1 MAVNASNFTIE
12 FIALKGFKSI
22 KITTMSLMLVILA
35 ITIGLFIWGKFTP
48 DIIALLSMLS
58 LYIFGILD
66 LNETLSGFSNPTVIM
81 IAALFI
87 IGEGLSQTGWT
98 ALAGKKF
105 MHLAG
110 KSITRLLLITTLGSG
125 VLSGVVSNTGTVA
138 TLMPVTIS
146 SAWSMGTL
154 PSKLLMPVAF
164 GSNTGGL
171 LTLTGTPPN
180 IIVNNTMIESGLE
193 GFSFFEFSLIG
204 IPLLLVTL
212 LYFKFIGYRL
222 LPSNKTNNKPVDIH
236 TTLHKW
242 IEAYKVDGDYYRLR
256 VRSVSPLLNTKLGEW
271 DFENKHQVSILRIK
285 RRHPNV
291 LKKGSEP
298 FIEFPDDHTEF
309 LYHDI
314 ITVKGDT
321 KAINALMIKF
331 RLGLLPLEPVADE
344 LRNNLINQEVGM
356 TEVIVTPK
364 SVLVG
369 RKIRLGNFFKRF
381 GVQLMA
387 ASRNNKPLTD
397 REITVK
403 AGDAFLVRGS
413 WNNIEQ
419 LREHHE
425 NLVICGSPEGMAK
438 TVTNI
443 TYKSYIALFA
453 LLLMIGLLVFK
464 VVPGAIAALI
474 SAGIILITGCVPI
487 SKAYKGI
494 SWISVVMIAAMIP
507 MGIAL
512 QKTGAATMIANGL
525 VDTLGS
531 LHPVTLLGGVFLL
544 TTGFSQVINN
554 SATAVLMA
562 PIVIIAANTLNI
574 SAAPFM
580 IVVAIS
586 ASTAF
591 LTPVGTTTNAMV
603 MTAGAYKFK
612 DYLKVGGPLLLLF
625 LTTTLLLVPLIWPF

>member
-1 MAVNASNFTIE
+1 
-12 FIALKGFKSI
+12 
-22 KITTMSLMLVILA
+22 MSLM
-35 ITIGLFIWGKFTP
+35 ITILIITIALFIWGKFTP

-58 LYIFGILD
+58 LFLLGILN
-66 LNETLSGFSNPTVIM
+66 LTETLSGFSNPTVIM

-105 MHLAG
+105 IKMAG
-110 KSITRLLLITTLGSG
+110 KSTTKLLLITTLGSG
-125 VLSGVVSNTGTVA
+125 LLSGVVSNTGTVA

-146 SAWSMGTL
+146 SAWSIGTL

-180 IIVNNTMIESGLE
+180 IIVNNTMLESGLE
-193 GFSFFEFSLIG
+193 SFSFFEFALIG
-204 IPLLLVTL
+204 LPLLLITL
-212 LYFKFIGYRL
+212 LYFRFIGYRL
-222 LPSNKTNNKPVDIH
+222 LPNNKTNNKPVDIS

-256 VRSVSPLLNTKLGEW
+256 VRSVSPLLNTKLGDW
-271 DFENKHQVSILRIK
+271 NFENEHKISILRVK
-285 RRHPNV
+285 RRHPSR
-291 LKKGSEP
+291 LKGNDP
-298 FIEFPDDHTEF
+298 FIEFPTHTTEF

-321 KAINALMIKF
+321 EAVNALMIKF
-331 RLGLLPLEPVADE
+331 RLGLLPLESITDE
-344 LRNNLINQEVGM
+344 LKNNLINQEVGM
-356 TEVIVTPK
+356 AEVLVTPK
-364 SVLVG
+364 SILVG

-387 ASRNNKPLTD
+387 ASRNNIPFTE
-397 REITVK
+397 REIRIK
-403 AGDAFLVRGS
+403 AGDAFLIRGI
-413 WNNIEQ
+413 WDDIDQ
-419 LREHHE
+419 LKNYHE

-438 TVTNI
+438 TVADI
-443 TYKSYIALFA
+443 TSKSYIALFA
-453 LLLMIGLLVFK
+453 LILMIALLVFK
-464 VVPGAIAALI
+464 IVPGAVAALI
-474 SAGIILITGCVPI
+474 SAGIVLITGCVPI
-487 SKAYKGI
+487 TKAYKGI

-512 QKTGAATMIANGL
+512 QKTGSAELIAKGL
-525 VDTLGS
+525 VDTLGR
-531 LHPVTLLGGVFLL
+531 LHPIVLLGGVFLL
-544 TTGFSQVINN
+544 TTTFSQVINN

-562 PIVIIAANTLNI
+562 PIVIIAANTLSL
-574 SAAPFM
+574 SAVPFM
-580 IVVAIS
+580 IAVAIS

-603 MTAGAYKFK
+603 MTAGGYKFM
-612 DYLKVGGPLLLLF
+612 DYLKVGAPLLLLF
-625 LTTTLLLVPLIWPF
+625 LITTLVLVPLIWPF

>member
-1 MAVNASNFTIE
+1 M
-12 FIALKGFKSI
+12 G
-22 KITTMSLMLVILA
+22 LMLAILI
-35 ITIGLFIWGKFTP
+35 ITIALFIWGKFTP
-48 DIIALLSMLS
+48 DIIALISMLS
-58 LYIFGILD
+58 LFLFGILD
-66 LNETLSGFSNPTVIM
+66 LTETLSGFSNPTVIM

-87 IGEGLSQTGWT
+87 VGEGLSQTGWT
-98 ALAGKKF
+98 ALAGQKF
-105 MHLAG
+105 IKMAG
-110 KSITRLLLITTLGSG
+110 KSTTKLLLITTLGSG
-125 VLSGVVSNTGTVA
+125 LLSGVVSNTGTVA

-146 SAWSMGTL
+146 SAWSIGTL

-180 IIVNNTMIESGLE
+180 IIVNNTMLESGLE
-193 GFSFFEFSLIG
+193 GFSFFEFALIG
-204 IPLLLVTL
+204 LPLLLIAL
-212 LYFKFIGYRL
+212 LYFRFIGYRL
-222 LPSNKTNNKPVDIH
+222 LPSNKTNNKPVDIS
-236 TTLHKW
+236 TTVHKW
-242 IEAYKVDGDYYRLR
+242 IEAYKVDDDYYRLR
-256 VRSVSPLLNTKLGEW
+256 VRSVSPLLNTKIGDW
-271 DFENKHQVSILRIK
+271 NFEKEHEVSILRIK
-285 RRHPNV
+285 RRHPSV
-291 LKKGSEP
+291 LKRNDP
-298 FIEFPDDHTEF
+298 FIEFPTSSTEF

-331 RLGLLPLEPVADE
+331 RLGLLPLEPIEDE

-356 TEVIVTPK
+356 AEVLVTPK

-387 ASRNNKPLTD
+387 ASRNNIPFTE
-397 REITVK
+397 REIVVK
-403 AGDAFLVRGS
+403 AGDAFLVRGIWS
-413 WNNIEQ
+413 DIEQ
-419 LREHHE
+419 LKEHHE

-438 TVTNI
+438 TVTNL

-453 LLLMIGLLVFK
+453 LVLMIILLVFK
-464 VVPGAIAALI
+464 IVPGSIAALI
-474 SAGIILITGCVPI
+474 SGGIVLITGCVPI
-487 SKAYKGI
+487 AKAYKGI
-494 SWISVVMIAAMIP
+494 SWVSVVMIAAMIP

-512 QKTGAATMIANGL
+512 QKTGTADMIANGL
-525 VDTLGS
+525 VNTLGS
-531 LHPVTLLGGVFLL
+531 LHPIVLLAGVFLL
-544 TTGFSQVINN
+544 TTTFSQVINN

-562 PIVIIAANTLNI
+562 PIVIIAANTLNL

-603 MTAGAYKFK
+603 MTAGGYKFM
-612 DYLKVGGPLLLLF
+612 DYFKVGAPLLLLF
-625 LTTTLLLVPLIWPF
+625 LITTLVLVPLIWPF